1 MPDVELEPA
10 EQRDALHGLAA
21 LQLYAA
27 VAGGCIAWSLDR
39 LTEAGL
45 DARMLVSWSIPA
57 FWMLSTLALLSGRSH
72 LLRRWS
78 RTQHPLREIRIAIA
92 CVFASLSMGGGIL
105 ILVLLWSIPSSG
117 P

>member
-1 MPDVELEPA
+1 MPDAELEPA

-27 VAGGCIAWSLDR
+27 VAEGCIASSVDWF
-39 LTEAGL
+39 TGAGL
-45 DARMLVSWSIPA
+45 DARVLVPWGISA
-57 FWMLSTLALLSGRSH
+57 FWMLSSLALLLGRSH

-105 ILVLLWSIPSSG
+105 ILVLLSSIPSSG